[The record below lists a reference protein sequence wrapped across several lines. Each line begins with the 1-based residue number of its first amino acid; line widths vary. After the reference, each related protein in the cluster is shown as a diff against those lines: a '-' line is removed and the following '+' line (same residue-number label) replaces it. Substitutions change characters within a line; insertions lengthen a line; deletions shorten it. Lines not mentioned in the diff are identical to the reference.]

1 VVVSGCTRVAGIA
14 KKEVIQSNTIAD
26 HLSVVSGCTR
36 GSGIAK
42 KEVMQFNTSIAYLR
56 ALIHLL
62 IFVLKTIQQLKN
74 KKKLDVIFSAHG
86 AFLESPSS
94 STLKIDRL
102 ERQIILVAIKSK
114 GL

>member
-1 VVVSGCTRVAGIA
+1 MKKINNKNVIADHLSVVSCCTRVAGIA

-42 KEVMQFNTSIAYLR
+42 KEVMQFNTSIAYFR

-74 KKKLDVIFSAHG
+74 KKLRCHI
-86 AFLESPSS
+86 
-94 STLKIDRL
+94 
-102 ERQIILVAIKSK
+102 
-114 GL
+114 